1 MCFEHYNS
9 HKYYSSRSRFGSR
22 TGGPSSRSCTKTAK
36 FPWSTAP
43 TPATPW
49 PVTHRLPRLCGRT
62 APHRTPRSTDL
73 RSRSRRT
80 TRRRPIWRTITTTG
94 TSRDHIYSTRAPC
107 TIQSL
112 SRAWGRFIDSDSKAH
127 FQFNFIIKT
136 RSVNKD
142 CSLDREADLKVKR
155 SVFGL

>member
-1 MCFEHYNS
+1 MC
-9 HKYYSSRSRFGSR
+9 YYSRSRFGSR
-22 TGGPSSRSCTKTAK
+22 TGGQSSRSCTKTARS
-36 FPWSTAP
+36 PWITAP

-49 PVTHRLPRLCGRT
+49 PVTPRPPPLCGRT

-80 TRRRPIWRTITTTG
+80 TRRRPIWRIITTTG

-127 FQFNFIIKT
+127 FKFYFIFKM

-142 CSLDREADLKVKR
+142 CSLDREADLEVKR
-155 SVFGL
+155 SVFGFYG